1 MDIRPSAGKLPFRPV
16 ARETVQDRVYRE
28 IREMILD
35 GAIEP
40 GRSVTIQSLADAFG
54 TSAMPVREALHRLVA
69 EKALTV
75 VAGRS
80 VGIPPLSAA
89 RLGDLRRVRQEI
101 EGLATE
107 WATPRITAADLA
119 RMAELIEVM
128 EGASAA
134 RDAAAFVPA
143 NREFHFR
150 IYRAAASETLL
161 AMIESL
167 WLQIGPYIDLM
178 RTPEGLVVA
187 NSRHRAILQALRDGD
202 AARARQAVGDDIGAA
217 AAFLQPLLAGSSA

>member
-40 GRSVTIQSLADAFG
+40 GRSVTIQSFADAFG

-89 RLGDLRRVRQEI
+89 RLADLRRVRQEV

-107 WATPRITAADLA
+107 WATPRIGAADLA

-150 IYRAAASETLL
+150 IYRAAQSETLL

-187 NSRHRAILQALRDGD
+187 NSRHRSILQALHEGD
-202 AARARQAVGDDIGAA
+202 AARARQAVGDDIAAA
-217 AAFLQPLLAGSSA
+217 AAFLQPLLGGSPA